1 MESEGAMTDS
11 SNDNGGAKGRS
22 RRISLGELGDL
33 LYRNLRV
40 IIMVVTAVVVLW
52 MLEELGTGEIMKL
65 DAAAYSLFV
74 ETLRNDALTPLMT
87 SVTELAAPVSLVIVW
102 VVAAAFAPGRR
113 PGIAMA
119 LNLGGAVLINQ
130 VLKSLVHRPRPEGF
144 RLIDETGYSFPSG
157 HSMVAMAFYG
167 FLVYLIWHYEKDNV
181 KRWLWCCCLSLTIV
195 GIGVS
200 RVYLGVHYASDVLA
214 GFLISLAWLALFT
227 KLVCP
232 LLLPEED
239 ANPSGAR

>member
-1 MESEGAMTDS
+1 MAGG
-11 SNDNGGAKGRS
+11 SNDERGKQMPGRGL
-22 RRISLGELGDL
+22 SLREVGSLLGDL
-33 LYRNLRV
+33 LYKNLRL
-40 IIMVVTAVVVLW
+40 IIIVVAAVVVLW
-52 MLEELGTGEIMKL
+52 MLEELGEGEIMKL
-65 DAAAYSLFV
+65 DTAAYSLLV
-74 ETLRNDALTPLMT
+74 ETLRNDALTPFMT
-87 SVTELAAPVSLVIVW
+87 SVTELAAPLALVTVW

-119 LNLGGAVLINQ
+119 LNLAGAVAINQ
-130 VLKSLVHRPRPEGF
+130 VLKFLIHRPRPEGF

-167 FLVYLIWHYEKDNV
+167 FLVYLIWHYEKDYV
-181 KRWLWCCCLSLTIV
+181 KRWIWCCCLSLTIV